1 MTRILLAA
9 SINATARGPSR
20 RTHPSHIGIFAS
32 STRAVTSAWAEGIVP
47 PSKLF
52 RPSLPTTQ
60 LGTTVAVLSLKGMIK
75 AVKLG
80 IGLTLATTFALSAS
94 ALATPA
100 PLNEARPLDWSVVTD
115 SFGTAVDYPAAI
127 FTSPAPPPPRG
138 VGHSFRS
145 ADGSALFMMYVER
158 NDGHDTPQS
167 YVRRNLTRPQ
177 SLLQYQRI
185 TGRFFAVSSTEAD
198 VMFYSR
204 CNFPDGAGGLI
215 HCIFISYPKSEKRAW
230 DDVVTRMSLTLRVRR

>member
-1 MTRILLAA
+1 
-9 SINATARGPSR
+9 
-20 RTHPSHIGIFAS
+20 
-32 STRAVTSAWAEGIVP
+32 
-47 PSKLF
+47 
-52 RPSLPTTQ
+52 
-60 LGTTVAVLSLKGMIK
+60 
-75 AVKLG
+75 
-80 IGLTLATTFALSAS
+80 
-94 ALATPA
+94 
-100 PLNEARPLDWSVVTD
+100 
-115 SFGTAVDYPAAI
+115 
-127 FTSPAPPPPRG
+127 
-138 VGHSFRS
+138 
-145 ADGSALFMMYVER
+145 MMYVER